1 MKYKAIYDVIY
12 NSDGTIMTDRSRWQK
27 GILSMEDKVRPLW
40 IILENRRVNLRLWV
54 THEYGEL
61 RITTAQLDLDCNS
74 REYSESHK
82 QYRFRKQSEMAEC
95 VRKILNG
102 EK

>member
-1 MKYKAIYDVIY
+1 MKYKAIYDVIN
-12 NSDGTIMTDRSRWQK
+12 NSGGTIMTDRSRWQK

-54 THEYGEL
+54 IHEYGEL
-61 RITTAQLDLDCNS
+61 KITTAQLDLDCNS
-74 REYSESHK
+74 KEYSDSHK
-82 QYRFRKQSEMAEC
+82 RYKFRKQSEIAERL
-95 VRKILNG
+95 RKILNG